1 MLGKLNKLKDELSK
15 LNDIKKQFS
24 DVDMSDPQAMLE
36 SFGIDYEAL
45 EDSFTHKGFEPKE
58 IEFSYNSINPEPKYH
73 YDSDSG
79 FDLRANERLVLGPLE
94 RALVSTGL
102 HIDVPTRCEVQ
113 VRPKSGITLKK
124 GITVLNTP
132 GTVDRGYNGEI
143 IVILVNLSNQ
153 PFTIKNG
160 DRIAQAVISPVISG
174 RWCKLTKKNTLSN
187 TNRGDGGFGST
198 GIE

>member
-58 IEFSYNSINPEPKYH
+58 IEFSYNSINPKPKYH

-132 GTVDRGYNGEI
+132 GTVDEGYTGEI
-143 IVILVNLSNQ
+143 KVILINMSNMIQ
-153 PFTIKNG
+153 TIEFG
-160 DRIAQAVISPVISG
+160 DKIAQAVICPVVQG
-174 RWCKLTKKNTLSN
+174 RDVILKRVKDIKQKDRNEK
-187 TNRGDGGFGST
+187 GFGST
-198 GIE
+198 GN